1 MRLSD
6 AVVGPLALMFAVGTC
21 SAAAAQSTDI
31 RKCDDYYA
39 MVSAC
44 LPRMCEAERAVIELE
59 LSFSRETLQKVVEL
73 KGRAAAAQA
82 CEQDILKELQ
92 DDPYG
97 CYESDRTKAGLPK
110 SVVRD
115 VRVQPAATSV
125 VISFKVA
132 PERSFDGAW
141 QVAIGSEDQ
150 QPQVR
155 YVVSQ
160 SAGVFALNTAVDRPV
175 APTGA
180 KEASQAPQPF
190 RLDPGVSYCFAITS
204 STGGQRRG
212 SFTTSPER

>member
-1 MRLSD
+1 MPLREGVFGVL
-6 AVVGPLALMFAVGTC
+6 AVVL
-21 SAAAAQSTDI
+21 AAATSGSATAQTTGV
-31 RKCDDYYA
+31 RKCDEYYA

-44 LPRMCEAERAVIELE
+44 LPRMCEAERAVAELE

-73 KGRAAAAQA
+73 KGRAAAAQS
-82 CEQDILKELQ
+82 CEQDILKEIQ

-97 CYESDRTKAGLPK
+97 CYESDRTKAGLPN

-125 VISFKVA
+125 VISFQVV
-132 PERSFDGAW
+132 PEKSRDGAW
-141 QVAIGSEDQ
+141 EVAIGSEDQ
-150 QPQVR
+150 EPQVR
-155 YVVSQ
+155 YVVS

-175 APTGA
+175 ALTGA
-180 KEASQAPQPF
+180 KGASQAPQPF

-204 STGGQRRG
+204 STGEQRRG